1 MRAVLCIKVAVS
13 PPCNM
18 PRCHVVESV
27 LCDVQRC
34 DHWGPYASR
43 CGAAVYRNQEE
54 DVLSWEIRGSQWFSV
69 LCYPE
74 ASRSSLFKPCHR
86 PLRGRLVLCSVIF
99 HPHLT
104 PRYTTPGTRREI
116 NDLRINLG
124 CGKLSRT
131 AAITR
136 RQLCVLS
143 NLLSWC
149 EGVNGFFLLTVN
161 CRWKV
166 LRSAAA
172 GYSYQQ

>member
-1 MRAVLCIKVAVS
+1 MTAGCGVIISSALVVNCAVNARSGVHKGCCQPTLQHAALPCGRECVMRCTEVRPLRALRFAV
-13 PPCNM
+13 
-18 PRCHVVESV
+18 
-27 LCDVQRC
+27 Q
-34 DHWGPYASR
+34 SR
-43 CGAAVYRNQEE
+43 CLQKP
-54 DVLSWEIRGSQWFSV
+54 RGRRAFLRDPWFSV

-136 RQLCVLS
+136 RQLCVFS
-143 NLLSWC
+143 NLLS
-149 EGVNGFFLLTVN
+149 
-161 CRWKV
+161 
-166 LRSAAA
+166 
-172 GYSYQQ
+172 